1 MVAPTP
7 RRTESH
13 FTGADGLLLMRRAW
27 LPERVERVMVLV
39 HGFAEHSGR
48 YEDMACWFLERGV
61 AVHAYDQRGHGRSGG
76 TRCHVG
82 RFSEFLDDLACLLEI
97 VGEEHPGVPVTLV
110 GHSMGGL
117 ITAAFL
123 ADRQPALSSAVTS
136 GATLALGDDV
146 SALRIAAS
154 KLLSRLLPRLPVG
167 SPVDPNGLSRDPAV
181 VRDYIQDPLVYRSMT
196 ASLATAL
203 VDAVSRT
210 AVRAPEVQVPLLM
223 LHGEADPL
231 CRPSGSRS
239 FFQALESPESDLVVY
254 PELRHEI
261 FNEPEREQVYQDIW
275 DWLERISK

>member
-1 MVAPTP
+1 
-7 RRTESH
+7 
-13 FTGADGLLLMRRAW
+13 
-27 LPERVERVMVLV
+27 
-39 HGFAEHSGR
+39 
-48 YEDMACWFLERGV
+48 
-61 AVHAYDQRGHGRSGG
+61 
-76 TRCHVG
+76 
-82 RFSEFLDDLACLLEI
+82 
-97 VGEEHPGVPVTLV
+97 
-110 GHSMGGL
+110 
-117 ITAAFL
+117 
-123 ADRQPALSSAVTS
+123 
-136 GATLALGDDV
+136 
-146 SALRIAAS
+146 
-154 KLLSRLLPRLPVG
+154 
-167 SPVDPNGLSRDPAV
+167 V